1 MKTAELLSI
10 VLNALVMGVFWG
22 PWVALTRSLATFEPS
37 VFLAI
42 GRRLNLNLAPL
53 MTVLMPVALLSTV
66 PVLVLSYGNQPTTFA
81 ATLAGAGLFV
91 VALVVTVAV
100 EVPIAVQVK
109 TWSTDTLPTDWQR
122 LRDRWASVHV
132 IRVLAGVLG
141 LGLLVFGAICGS

>member
-37 VFLAI
+37 AFLAI

-66 PVLVLSYGNQPTTFA
+66 PVLVLSYGSQPTTFA
-81 ATLAGAGLFV
+81 TTLAGAGLFA
-91 VALVVTVAV
+91 VALAVTVAV

-109 TWSTDTLPTDWQR
+109 TWSTDTLPADWQR

>member
-1 MKTAELLSI
+1 MRTAELLSI

-37 VFLAI
+37 AFLAI
-42 GRRLNLNLAPL
+42 GRRLTLNLAPL
-53 MTVLMPVALLSTV
+53 MTILMPVALLSTV
-66 PVLVLSYGNQPTTFA
+66 PVLVLSHGDRPTTFA
-81 ATLAGAGLFV
+81 ATLAGAGLFT

-100 EVPIAVQVK
+100 EVPIAVQIR
-109 TWSTDTLPTDWQR
+109 TWSTDTLPADWQR

-141 LGLLVFGAICGS
+141 LALLVFGAICGP

>member
-66 PVLVLSYGNQPTTFA
+66 PTLVLSYGDHPTTFA
-81 ATLAGAGLFV
+81 TTLAGAALFA

-100 EVPIAVQVK
+100 EVPIAVQIK
-109 TWSTDTLPTDWQR
+109 TWSTDTMPEDWQR

-132 IRVLAGVLG
+132 IRVLAGVIG
-141 LGLLVFGAICGS
+141 LGLLVFGAICGP